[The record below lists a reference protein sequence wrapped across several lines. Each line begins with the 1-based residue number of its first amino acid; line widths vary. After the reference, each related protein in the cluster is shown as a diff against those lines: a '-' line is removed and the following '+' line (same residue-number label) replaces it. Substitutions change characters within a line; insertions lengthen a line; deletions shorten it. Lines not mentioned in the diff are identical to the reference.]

1 MLLKVDQQFGIDMAK
16 LGVEDKKLAYKV
28 WDLVLD
34 ILKTPFSG
42 IGKPEAL
49 KGDMSGY
56 WSRRINQKHRL
67 IYKVAATTVF
77 LVSCYGHYDDN

>member
-34 ILKTPFSG
+34 ILKTPFAG

-67 IYKVAATTVF
+67 IYKVTETTVF